1 MVAGMK
7 KTNPSFLNGVPE
19 LLVLRLLAGRE
30 MYGYEIVEEI
40 RSRTGAA
47 LSFGEGCIYPYL
59 HYLEAEK
66 QVSSRRREVEGR
78 SRNYYKLTARG
89 RKRLAALTAEW
100 NRVTTGVGTLPGGT
114 ICLSLILLANCAGGW
129 WNWAAPRAAAADG
142 AGGRRPPRGFETGR
156 PAGGSFRGRSGNPR
170 QRPTGRPAGAGRTL
184 DGGGTPV
191 LVVGRH
197 SVILFACCRWWWYRC
212 CGFCCWG

>member
-1 MVAGMK
+1 MMAGMK
-7 KTNPSFLNGVPE
+7 KSNPSFLNGVPE

-89 RKRLAALTAEW
+89 RKRLEVLTAEW
-100 NRVTTGVGTLPGGT
+100 KRVTTGVG
-114 ICLSLILLANCAGGW
+114 
-129 WNWAAPRAAAADG
+129 
-142 AGGRRPPRGFETGR
+142 
-156 PAGGSFRGRSGNPR
+156 
-170 QRPTGRPAGAGRTL
+170 
-184 DGGGTPV
+184 
-191 LVVGRH
+191 
-197 SVILFACCRWWWYRC
+197 LFLEEQYA
-212 CGFCCWG
+212 